1 MPNRQSRLL
10 SVFGQ
15 LLVIALLSFVTRDA
29 ALAECTGQSPAG
41 CSANRLNI
49 DIQAMPLAAPNG
61 SLVTYLVQVSN
72 NPGGNADAC
81 DATDAF
87 VTFCCP
93 AANGLPEPG
102 PAGCTKIPVTQLMCQ
117 VNDGANCTPTAE
129 ALAGIDFPA
138 NGANDKSVPGLQCLI
153 NVNPGVMMA
162 RAQAMVDDGY
172 LLCQL
177 PSPST
182 GVPQPA
188 LPKLLD
194 VIVIPPTET
203 PTSTPTNTPTATNTA
218 TATPTPTATNTAT
231 ATFTP
236 SSTAT
241 STPTR
246 TATATP
252 TNTPPPTN
260 TRPPIP
266 VVPSPASPAGLLMI
280 GGLGVGLLWALAR
293 LRKTT
298 GK

>member
-1 MPNRQSRLL
+1 
-10 SVFGQ
+10 VGGQ
-15 LLVIALLSFVTRDA
+15 LLGIALLSCVAQDA
-29 ALAECTGQSPAG
+29 AFAACSGQSPSG

-61 SLVTYLVQVSN
+61 SIVTYSVQVLN
-72 NPGGNADAC
+72 NAGGNADAC
-81 DATDAF
+81 DTTDAF
-87 VTFCCP
+87 LTFCCP

-102 PAGCTKIPVTQLMCQ
+102 PAGCTKIPVTQLTCQ

-138 NGANDKSVPGLQCLI
+138 NGSNDKNVPGLQCLI

-162 RAQAMVDDGY
+162 RAQAMVDAGY

-203 PTSTPTNTPTATNTA
+203 PTNTPTNTPTQTATRTETNTA
-218 TATPTPTATNTAT
+218 TATSTSTATNTPT
-231 ATFTP
+231 STFTP
-236 SSTAT
+236 SPTPTDTA
-241 STPTR
+241 TR
-246 TATATP
+246 TATPTA

-266 VVPSPASPAGLLMI
+266 VVPSPASPAGMLMI
-280 GGLGVGLLWALAR
+280 GGLGIGLLWALRR
-293 LRKTT
+293 LGKTV